1 MFWLETL
8 GSRGA
13 GGVTASYF
21 TGPLTLVL
29 HGYSYRVPGMNP
41 LLRVTLCSKKNW
53 KKTPTNSEATLRA
66 HHHRQGLPFTAVLP
80 AGIMHLFLR
89 LFIAD
94 IGLGKKKLK
103 SILEEPLNS
112 IMEIPTSLIQR
123 GTNISI
129 YGPRRTSQFLTQ
141 ITS

>member
-21 TGPLTLVL
+21 TGPLALVL
-29 HGYSYRVPGMNP
+29 PGYSYRVPGMNP
-41 LLRVTLCSKKNW
+41 LLRVTLCSKKTE
-53 KKTPTNSEATLRA
+53 KKNPTNSEATLRA
-66 HHHRQGLPFTAVLP
+66 HHHRQGLPFTAVPP

-94 IGLGKKKLK
+94 IGLGKK
-103 SILEEPLNS
+103 N
-112 IMEIPTSLIQR
+112 
-123 GTNISI
+123 
-129 YGPRRTSQFLTQ
+129 
-141 ITS
+141 

>member
-21 TGPLTLVL
+21 TSPLTPVL
-29 HGYSYRVPGMNP
+29 PGYSYRGPGMNP
-41 LLRVTLCSKKNW
+41 LLRVTPCSKKNAPSHHP
-53 KKTPTNSEATLRA
+53 PTNSEATLRA
-66 HHHRQGLPFTAVLP
+66 HHHRQGLPSTAVP
-80 AGIMHLFLR
+80 SAMIMHLFLR

-94 IGLGKKKLK
+94 IGLEKKKVK

-112 IMEIPTSLIQR
+112 IMEIPTSLKKVQ
-123 GTNISI
+123 TLAFM
-129 YGPRRTSQFLTQ
+129 GPDRPVGS
-141 ITS
+141 